1 MHKIKIYPV
10 TDKHINF
17 YHTSR
22 NLLINRKYSSN
33 SKIIGKLEHYNWWFT
48 QKRRKSYIYEKDNK
62 KLMILYEDIYFS
74 NKMKFICTGLISCT
88 SKIDLIDVLKAIR
101 WQNNR
106 VNLNKN
112 TINIISVHKKNLF
125 GNKQQKIF
133 KFNVL
138 KKKSDLYKN
147 AKKVI
152 NFDNKSNN
160 YYKMI

>member
-1 MHKIKIYPV
+1 
-10 TDKHINF
+10 
-17 YHTSR
+17 
-22 NLLINRKYSSN
+22 
-33 SKIIGKLEHYNWWFT
+33 
-48 QKRRKSYIYEKDNK
+48 
-62 KLMILYEDIYFS
+62 MILYEDIYFS
-74 NKMKFICTGLISCT
+74 NKTKFICTGLISCA

-106 VNLNKN
+106 VSLNKN
-112 TINIISVHKKNLF
+112 AINIISVHKKNLF

-133 KFNVL
+133 KFSVL
-138 KKKSDLYKN
+138 KKNSDLYKK